1 MRFGRHFTLTVFC
14 AVFVLTLAACKSN
27 KFVGTWKPE
36 ENQRNLVAKSLE
48 IKNDGTWHLTTVYDK
63 QFTGTHKIVGD
74 TLQMTDDNAVRY
86 STVATIE
93 SDGRLKLIE
102 GEKPPVYFHRG

>member
-1 MRFGRHFTLTVFC
+1 MRFPATFKLTVCC
-14 AVFVLTLAACKSN
+14 AVLVLTLAACKSN
-27 KFVGTWKPE
+27 KFVGAWKPE
-36 ENQRNLVAKSLE
+36 DQRNVVAKTLE
-48 IKNDGTWHLTTVYDK
+48 IKSDGTWHLTTVYDK
-63 QFTGTHKIVGD
+63 QFGGTHKIVGD

-93 SDGRLKLIE
+93 SDGRLKVIE